1 MDMMRLSALAIVG
14 ALCAVMVKQK
24 TPDIAMALALC
35 SCGLLAAATLPAVM
49 EIWRLLEELS
59 RAAQVSPEILT
70 PVLKTVGIA
79 IVTKLSSALCQ
90 DAGEAGI
97 AGFVDLAG
105 AAAAILVALPLLR
118 LVLEMI
124 GGLL

>member
-1 MDMMRLSALAIVG
+1 MKLSALAITG

-24 TPDIAMALALC
+24 TPDIGMALALC
-35 SCGLLAAATLPAVM
+35 SCGLLVAATLPSIM
-49 EIWRLLEELS
+49 EIWRVLEELAE
-59 RAAQVSPEILT
+59 AANISSGILS

-79 IVTKLSSALCQ
+79 IVTKLSSALCR

-97 AGFVDLAG
+97 ASFVDLAG
-105 AAAAILVALPLLR
+105 AVAAILVALPLLL